1 MMMKMGANP
10 STFMD
15 TNILLRLQAVI
26 FDWSGTTVDFGSF
39 APTGAI
45 ISVFAR
51 RNIPITIAEAR
62 APMGTYKYDHIRT
75 ITEMPRVA
83 TLWRETHGR
92 DVTKA
97 DVDAMFADLTPVQ
110 IEAIT
115 QYADLIPGVA
125 DAVSAMRARGLKIG
139 SCTGYTTEMMKPL
152 LPLAQARGYAPDALV
167 CPDDVGY
174 GRPAPFMCYENARR
188 LGVYPMW
195 TMVKM
200 GDALADIHEGRNAGM
215 WTVGIAKTGNELGLT
230 PSELATIPADE
241 LQTRLNAIYD
251 RFYEAGAHFVV
262 DSVADSLP
270 ILDSI
275 QAKLA
280 NGERP

>member
-1 MMMKMGANP
+1 M
-10 STFMD
+10 TY
-15 TNILLRLQAVI
+15 TLQAVI

-39 APTGAI
+39 APIGAI
-45 ISVFAR
+45 MSVFAR
-51 RNIPITIAEAR
+51 RNITITTAEAR
-62 APMGTYKYDHIRT
+62 LPMGTYKYDHIRT
-75 ITEMPRVA
+75 IAHMPRVA

-92 DVTKA
+92 DVTQA
-97 DVDAMFADLTPVQ
+97 DIDAMFADLTPVQ
-110 IEAIT
+110 TEAVT

-125 DAVSAMRARGLKIG
+125 DAVAQMRARGLKIG

-152 LPLAQARGYAPDALV
+152 LPLAHAQGYAPDALV
-167 CPDDVGY
+167 CPDEVGY

-215 WTVGIAKTGNELGLT
+215 WTVGIAKTGNELGLRQD
-230 PSELATIPADE
+230 ELARIPTDD
-241 LQTRLNAIYD
+241 LQARLKQVYD
-251 RFYEAGAHFVV
+251 RFYQAGAHFVV

-270 ILDSI
+270 LFDAIN
-275 QAKLA
+275 AKLA
-280 NGERP
+280 NGELPFSSS